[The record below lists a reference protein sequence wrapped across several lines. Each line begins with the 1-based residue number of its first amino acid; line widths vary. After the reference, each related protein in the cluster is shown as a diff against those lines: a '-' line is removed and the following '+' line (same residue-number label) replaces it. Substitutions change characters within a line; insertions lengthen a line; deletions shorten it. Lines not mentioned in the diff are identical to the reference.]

1 MSQLSKEE
9 IRRLEQ
15 SKLISYIESLNLDIA
30 ISNEDKVDLFI
41 KDIDNTD
48 IVNPVLSKLLAMNNK
63 YIVNAYI

>member
-9 IRRLEQ
+9 IHRLEQ
-15 SKLISYIESLNLDIA
+15 SKLIAYIESLNLDIF
-30 ISNEDKVDLFI
+30 ISDEDKVDLFI

-48 IVNPVLSKLLAMNNK
+48 IVNPALSKLLAMNNK